1 MVVSVRDRILAATL
15 DIVGRDGV
23 AAVSNR
29 RIAAE
34 AGVALGSV
42 TYHFATQTD
51 LLRAALLG
59 FVDAETSRL
68 VELAERYRD
77 ADLDL
82 AGAAAMT
89 EQIALDLSGTTYQL
103 ASFEMYIHAGRDPEL
118 RSAAA
123 ECFAAYDRLAVTIL
137 NGLGAA
143 DPHRLAPTMVA
154 TVTGIQLRRL
164 ATGAVPVD
172 ITDAVVALLQSA
184 TRDGSVDHPI

>member
-1 MVVSVRDRILAATL
+1 MVSVRDRILAATL

>member
-1 MVVSVRDRILAATL
+1 MVVSVRERILEATL
-15 DIVGRDGV
+15 DIVGSDGV

-29 RIAAE
+29 RIAAN

-59 FVDAETSRL
+59 FVGAETARL
-68 VELAERYRD
+68 MELAEQYRD

-82 AGAAAMT
+82 AEAAALT
-89 EQIALDLSGTTYQL
+89 EQVASDLSGTTYQL

-137 NGLGAA
+137 DALGV
-143 DPHRLAPTMVA
+143 RQSGVLAPTLVA
-154 TVTGIQLRRL
+154 VVTGLQLRRL
-164 ATGAVPVD
+164 STGDVPVD
-172 ITDAVVALLQSA
+172 IASTIRALALP
-184 TRDGSVDHPI
+184 TV